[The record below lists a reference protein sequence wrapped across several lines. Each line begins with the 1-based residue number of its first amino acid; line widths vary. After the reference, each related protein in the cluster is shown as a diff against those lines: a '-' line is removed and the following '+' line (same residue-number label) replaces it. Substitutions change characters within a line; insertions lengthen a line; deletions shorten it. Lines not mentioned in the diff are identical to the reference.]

1 MQQLIAPSSTIT
13 KATHTT
19 ATGVVVEYYN
29 IMFSLSNMSAGSDVT
44 ANLLAAVAVC
54 GCCFWLALR
63 SSAFWPLL
71 VLAAGCCNT
80 QWLVCRWLETS
91 IFNLLMPY
99 VKWLLKFTAKKFFD
113 DAFAGLAV
121 FACNPQAC
129 RILHVPSL
137 VAAHLYLSIHAGLS
151 VSF

>member
-1 MQQLIAPSSTIT
+1 MGMQQLIAPSSTIT

-99 VKWLLKFTAKKFFD
+99 VKWLLKFTAKKCLTMLL
-113 DAFAGLAV
+113 LAWPCLL
-121 FACNPQAC
+121 ATL
-129 RILHVPSL
+129 RHVESCMCP
-137 VAAHLYLSIHAGLS
+137 V
-151 VSF
+151 